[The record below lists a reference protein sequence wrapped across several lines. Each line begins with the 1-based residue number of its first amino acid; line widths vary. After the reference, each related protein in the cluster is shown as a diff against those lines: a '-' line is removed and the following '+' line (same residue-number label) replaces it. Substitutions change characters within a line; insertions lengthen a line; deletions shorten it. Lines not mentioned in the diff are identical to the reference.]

1 MLQKSFLFCC
11 LELYVDESKRRDVQC
26 GRPAEDAEDEQ
37 RDKEQQRAC
46 GGEVLEPAGSFAEE
60 TGRECG
66 KEAAEE
72 TADVT

>member
-11 LELYVDESKRRDVQC
+11 LELYVDESKRRDVQR

-37 RDKEQQRAC
+37 GCKEQQRAC

-60 TGRECG
+60 TGRKGGE
-66 KEAAEE
+66 EAAKE
-72 TADVT
+72 TTDVT